1 MSRAGTRILGIDTSL
16 RSTGVG
22 VVDAQ
27 GNSLRA
33 VDFGF
38 LKTSPKWRHSECL
51 KTIAD
56 GIREMIAKTQPTAAA
71 IEGAF
76 FFRNAKTAMVLGEAR
91 GVAIAAC
98 AAADLPV
105 YEYAPRRVK
114 QAVVGFGGAE
124 KKQVARM
131 VMTLLGLDDEPQSDA
146 ADALALAICHIHSDR
161 GIPGTENERI

>member
-1 MSRAGTRILGIDTSL
+1 MSRAAKRVLGIDTSL

-22 VVDAQ
+22 VVEAR
-27 GNSLRA
+27 GSILKA

-56 GIREMIAKTQPTAAA
+56 GIGEMIAKNQPDAVA

-76 FFRNAKTAMVLGEAR
+76 FFKNAKTAMVLAEAR
-91 GVAIAAC
+91 GVAIATC
-98 AAADLPV
+98 AAAGLPV

-114 QAVVGFGGAE
+114 QAVVGVGGAE

-131 VMTLLGLDDEPQSDA
+131 VMSLLGLREEPQSDA

-161 GIPGTENERI
+161 GIPGSINEPI